1 MAVSAL
7 ISEARIQSGLTQT
20 ELALRAGTS
29 QATLSKYESGEAV
42 PTLVTLE
49 RILAAAGA
57 TLELTTTS
65 SPRHLDVRRGVMAL
79 VQAKRKQIIEIL
91 AGFDMFNPAV
101 FGSVARGEETETS
114 DIDIMVDFDARKY
127 GLMPLLEASDALQE
141 ILFQQ
146 IDVAPR
152 SVLAEHVALHAH
164 REAVPL

>member
-7 ISEARIQSGLTQT
+7 ISDTRLQSGLTQS
-20 ELALRAGTS
+20 ELAVRAGTS

-65 SPRHLDVRRGVMAL
+65 SPRQLDVRRGMMAL
-79 VQAKRKQIIEIL
+79 VQAKRKQINEIL
-91 AGFDMFNPAV
+91 DSFGMFNPAV

-114 DIDIMVDFDARKY
+114 DIDIMVDFDIRHK
-127 GLMPLLEASDALQE
+127 GLMPFLDATDALQE
-141 ILFQQ
+141 FFIPQ
-146 IDVAPR
+146 IDLVPR
-152 SVLAEHVALHAH
+152 AALAEHVFLQAQ

>member
-1 MAVSAL
+1 MVISTL
-7 ISEARIQSGLTQT
+7 ISEARLQSGLTQT

-65 SPRHLDVRRGVMAL
+65 SPRQLDVRRGVMAL

-114 DIDIMVDFDARKY
+114 DIDIMVDFDIRNR
-127 GLMPLLEASDALQE
+127 GLMPFLDAMDALQE
-141 ILFQQ
+141 LFIPQ
-146 IDVAPR
+146 IDLVPR
-152 SVLAEHVALHAH
+152 AALAERVALHAQ